1 MAGEFF
7 QFAFLAAFAQP
18 LALGVDVALQF
29 GELLQLPLAFQQ
41 LSPALPQALALPFE
55 ALRGLGAALF
65 QAGFLFPQQPYL
77 LLPGFQAPAVEHGR
91 LAGEKQPLLFGQSP
105 VAVVPL
111 RRLALGVF
119 LRRGANP

>member
-55 ALRGLGAALF
+55 ALRGLGAVLF

-77 LLPGFQAPAVEHGR
+77 LLQASRRRRSSMAAWQAR
-91 LAGEKQPLLFGQSP
+91 NSRCSSASRQS
-105 VAVVPL
+105 
-111 RRLALGVF
+111 R
-119 LRRGANP
+119 

>member
-41 LSPALPQALALPFE
+41 FSPALPQALALPFE
-55 ALRGLGAALF
+55 ALRGLGAVLF
-65 QAGFLFPQQPYL
+65 QAGFLFPQQSYL
-77 LLPGFQAPAVEHGR
+77 LLPGFQRRRSSMAAWQAR
-91 LAGEKQPLLFGQSP
+91 NSRCSSASRQS
-105 VAVVPL
+105 
-111 RRLALGVF
+111 R
-119 LRRGANP
+119 

>member
-55 ALRGLGAALF
+55 ALRGLGAVLF
-65 QAGFLFPQQPYL
+65 QAGSSPTCCC
-77 LLPGFQAPAVEHGR
+77 QASRRRRSSRAAWQAR
-91 LAGEKQPLLFGQSP
+91 NSRCSSASRQS
-105 VAVVPL
+105 
-111 RRLALGVF
+111 R
-119 LRRGANP
+119 